1 VEERAGAAPDF
12 SKTGGF
18 PLQRVDTPRTLHY
31 KGRRISSPEGKPLS
45 DEDLDAE
52 EGPITGSAD
61 EAEEPEAEGVAAES
75 ELPLTD
81 QDRILLVLAYLGIL
95 ALVPYLTAR
104 KMFVLWHAR
113 QGLLLFGVSLVSL
126 LGMILANV
134 VLWSFSWVLGL
145 LFLILLLTSLFGVL
159 ALVVTCILKAFEG
172 ERWRIPFLGDF
183 VERM

>member
-1 VEERAGAAPDF
+1 LTAGGLSSIKAAD
-12 SKTGGF
+12 KRDGG
-18 PLQRVDTPRTLHY
+18 TA
-31 KGRRISSPEGKPLS
+31 LS
-45 DEDLDAE
+45 DEDRE
-52 EGPITGSAD
+52 NIEGEISDLPGED
-61 EAEEPEAEGVAAES
+61 EEPEDGEETGAAES

-81 QDRILLVLAYLGIL
+81 HDRILLVLAYLGIL

-113 QGLLLFGVSLVSL
+113 QGLLLFAVSLISL
-126 LGMILANV
+126 FCMILVNV

-183 VERM
+183 VERT